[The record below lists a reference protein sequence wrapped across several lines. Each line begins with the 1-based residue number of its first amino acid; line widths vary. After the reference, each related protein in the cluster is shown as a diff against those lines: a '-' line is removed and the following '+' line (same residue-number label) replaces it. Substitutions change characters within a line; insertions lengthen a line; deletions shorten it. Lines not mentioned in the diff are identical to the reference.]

1 MNGRD
6 LNGKGCGLGW
16 RNNWLKDRT
25 PLVFTCRKG
34 NAEMGQLHW
43 DLLGFIGT
51 PVSML
56 HSCVVKVFNFI
67 SRPFQPKAGLPRG
80 GGIRNSLVLSAT
92 GWFPKGRRYK
102 DYKGKLRIWH
112 LTLVGTW
119 TTVMFY
125 TSKVRCRELT
135 EVLVTSGSFMH
146 KMYFGLKPKRHL

>member
-34 NAEMGQLHW
+34 NAEM
-43 DLLGFIGT
+43 DNYTEIYYIGFIGI

-67 SRPFQPKAGLPRG
+67 SRPFQPNAGLPREVG
-80 GGIRNSLVLSAT
+80 WRRDKECTGPFSNRLVSQ
-92 GWFPKGRRYK
+92 G
-102 DYKGKLRIWH
+102 
-112 LTLVGTW
+112 
-119 TTVMFY
+119 
-125 TSKVRCRELT
+125 E
-135 EVLVTSGSFMH
+135 EV
-146 KMYFGLKPKRHL
+146 